1 MNEIQ
6 FLMYEDSEKVE
17 VVVQDETIWATQK
30 TISKLFDV
38 GIPAISKH
46 LKNIFDSGELIEDRT
61 ISKME
66 TVQKEGGRLVKKAT
80 TLYKHPQKDKQLC
93 DLTILQFVIFPD
105 TVRLVSFN

>member
-46 LKNIFDSGELIEDRT
+46 LKNIFDSGELIED
-61 ISKME
+61 
-66 TVQKEGGRLVKKAT
+66 
-80 TLYKHPQKDKQLC
+80 
-93 DLTILQFVIFPD
+93 
-105 TVRLVSFN
+105 